1 MPTLIDEIVEEI
13 SDGNCL
19 LFLGAGS
26 SIACES
32 GTGGGLTGAGLS
44 QAMIEELGEDPANF
58 TATLQESSEYFEA
71 YLPQHRRALDE
82 FVYRRLHDLRPTIG
96 HLLLTMFPWKAIITT
111 NYNRAVETGFEVATT
126 RGITSY
132 SCVPL
137 RTDTELSGFTPRSD
151 QIPLF
156 KPHGCLSVRND
167 PNAPMV
173 LTAKDYYY
181 STKKR
186 GEMYRRIQQLAGKLS
201 TVFVGYSLVDY
212 NFNNIYYELR
222 DSLGD
227 YLARSYSVIPIPSH
241 KEPYLTRV
249 YQRRDI
255 ELLDDKFDTF
265 LCGLVET
272 AGLLKSGAFDLTIEE
287 LMRTHVLSRL
297 GSHAKKLPVKI
308 LDELIKRGLTIPP

>member
-1 MPTLIDEIVEEI
+1 MLIEEIVEEVHQ
-13 SDGNCL
+13 GNCI

-26 SIACES
+26 SMACES
-32 GTGGGLTGAGLS
+32 SSGGGLTGAGLAQS
-44 QAMIEELGEDPANF
+44 MVEELGEDPANF
-58 TATLQESSEYFEA
+58 SATLQEASEYVEA

-82 FVYRRLHDLRPTIG
+82 FTYRRLHDLRPTLG

-126 RGITSY
+126 RGLTTY

-137 RTDTELSGFTPRSD
+137 RTDKELKGYSARPD

-156 KPHGCLSVRND
+156 KPHGCLSLRND
-167 PNAPMV
+167 PESPMV

-186 GEMYRRIQQLAGKLS
+186 GEMYARIQQLAGRLS

-222 DSLGD
+222 ESLGD

-241 KEPYLTRV
+241 KKKYLDRV

-255 ELLDDKFDTF
+255 EIIDDKFDTF
-265 LCGLVET
+265 LCHLALQ
-272 AGLLKSGAFDLTIEE
+272 AGLLTGLAFDVAVEE
-287 LMRTHVLSRL
+287 LARPHVLHRV
-297 GSHAKKLPVKI
+297 GGTYVQKLPAPLLTALTGK
-308 LDELIKRGLTIPP
+308 GLTIP